1 MKNFLHFGFSPD
13 ADFPCIYAEKSIL
26 NASISMKYSINN
38 SDIIKILEVN
48 CNNNALN
55 VATNFCSIILSINPN
70 KLQMKNLI
78 KLLKDII
85 SKNNFE
91 IDIYQIST
99 SDIKLTSYGIQAHG
113 AHPDLGT
120 NAISQLI
127 LVINNV
133 FTNYNVQNDLFNFF
147 SKYIKTDYNGKL
159 LDINFEDESGK
170 LTLNVGCLSLEN
182 SILEIGMNIRIPI
195 NTPVD
200 TIKEAFNKTCS
211 LNYNLNFNE
220 KSYNPSL
227 YLPKDNILV
236 STLCK
241 VFNEETNSNFTPIA
255 IGGATYARAF
265 KNCISFGANFPGA
278 KDMCH
283 QTDEFIDID
292 NLILS
297 CKIYAMSILK
307 LSSKEFKIQ

>member
-1 MKNFLHFGFSPD
+1 MQYYN
-13 ADFPCIYAEKSIL
+13 
-26 NASISMKYSINN
+26 NN
-38 SDIIKILEVN
+38 SDIIKILEIN

-55 VATNFCSIILSINPN
+55 VVPNFCSIILSIDSD
-70 KLQMKNLI
+70 KLQMKDLI
-78 KLLKDII
+78 KLLQNII
-85 SKNNFE
+85 NKTNFE
-91 IDIYQIST
+91 IDIYKIST
-99 SDIKLTSYGIQAHG
+99 SDLKLTSYGTQAHG
-113 AHPDLGT
+113 AHPDLGI

-127 LVINNV
+127 LILNNV

-147 SKYIKTDYNGKL
+147 SKYIKTEYDGKSL
-159 LDINFEDESGK
+159 GINFGDESGK
-170 LTLNVGCLSLEN
+170 LTLNVGSFSLEN

-200 TIKEAFNKTCS
+200 TIKDVFNEKCS
-211 LNYNLNFNE
+211 LNYNLSFNE

-236 STLCK
+236 SSLCEI
-241 VFNEETNSNFTPIA
+241 FNEETNSNLSPIA

-265 KNCISFGANFPGA
+265 KNCISFGANFPDN

-297 CKIYAMSILK
+297 CKIYAMAILK